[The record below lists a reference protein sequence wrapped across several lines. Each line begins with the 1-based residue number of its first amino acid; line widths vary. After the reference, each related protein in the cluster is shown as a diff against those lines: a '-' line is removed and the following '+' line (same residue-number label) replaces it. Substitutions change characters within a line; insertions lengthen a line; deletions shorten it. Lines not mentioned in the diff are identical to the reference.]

1 MTKLLYLV
9 HRIPY
14 PPNKG
19 DKIRSFHFLKA
30 LAEKYEIYLG
40 TFIDDADDKQ
50 YVDALKPYCKY
61 CFNIDL
67 QPKLGKLKSLS
78 GFLTGEALSLPYY
91 RNAAMQAWVDKTI
104 AEHNI
109 EHALIF
115 SSPMAQYLKNHPR
128 VGLVADFVDV
138 DSDKWRQYAGSK
150 TWPAS
155 WVYLREAQKLLDFET
170 HIAGLAKTTLFVSE
184 QEARLFK
191 ELAPAHADKISF
203 VNNGVDTDFFDPA
216 LTFNSPFPETES
228 AIVFTGAMDYWA
240 NVDAVVWF
248 AQQVFPLVKQQVSEA
263 RFYIVGS
270 KPAKAVLQLA
280 ENDASVIV
288 TGRVDDVRHYIA
300 HAGLVVAP
308 LRIARGIQNKVLE
321 AMAMAKPIVAT
332 SAAMEGIP
340 GNQSLKVAVAD
351 NPQEFADQVVEILQ
365 QPLTAVAEHRRYVRD
380 DFSWRHSGQRLCR
393 MLSNKERGSLV

>member
-30 LAEKYEIYLG
+30 LAEQYEVYLG
-40 TFIDDADDKQ
+40 TFIDDPDDKQ
-50 YVDALKPYCKY
+50 YVDALKPYCKDSF
-61 CFNIDL
+61 CVDL
-67 QPKLGKLKSLS
+67 QPKLAKLLSLR

-91 RNAAMQAWVDKTI
+91 RNTALQAWVDKTVV
-104 AEHNI
+104 EHNI
-109 EHALIF
+109 QHALIF
-115 SSPMAQYLKNHPR
+115 SSPMAQYLENHSA
-128 VGLVADFVDV
+128 VSLVADFVDV

-150 TWPAS
+150 SWPAS
-155 WVYLREAQKLLDFET
+155 WVYRREAEKLLDFET
-170 HIAGLAKTTLFVSE
+170 HTAGLAKTTLFVSE
-184 QEARLFK
+184 REAELFRQLSPK
-191 ELAPAHADKISF
+191 HANKVSF

-216 LTFNSPFPETES
+216 LSFNSPFAPTETS
-228 AIVFTGAMDYWA
+228 MVFTGAMDYWA

-248 AQQVFPLVKQQVSEA
+248 ARQVFPLVKQQIPEA

-270 KPAKAVLQLA
+270 KPTGAVLQLA
-280 ENDASVIV
+280 DEDSSVIV
-288 TGRVDDVRHYIA
+288 TGRVDDVRNYVF

-340 GNQSLKVAVAD
+340 ANSSLQIALAD
-351 NPQEFADQVVEILQ
+351 EPTEFAGQVVDILRQ
-365 QPLTAVAEHRRYVRD
+365 AVRVVPEHRSYVRS
-380 DFSWRHSGQRLCR
+380 DFGWEHNGQRLCCII
-393 MLSNKERGSLV
+393 SGQER

>member
-30 LAEKYEIYLG
+30 LAEQYEVYLG
-40 TFIDDADDKQ
+40 TFIDDPDDKQ
-50 YVDALKPYCKY
+50 YVDALKPYCKDSF
-61 CFNIDL
+61 CVDL
-67 QPKLGKLKSLS
+67 QPKLAKLMSLR
-78 GFLTGEALSLPYY
+78 GFLTGEALSLSYY
-91 RNAAMQAWVDKTI
+91 RNAALQAWVDKTV

-109 EHALIF
+109 QHAQIF
-115 SSPMAQYLKNHPR
+115 SSPMAQYLENHSA
-128 VGLVADFVDV
+128 VSLVADFVDV

-150 TWPAS
+150 SWPAS
-155 WVYLREAQKLLDFET
+155 WVYRREAEKLLDFET

-184 QEARLFK
+184 REAELFRQLSPK
-191 ELAPAHADKISF
+191 HADKVSF

-216 LTFNSPFPETES
+216 LSFDSPFAPTEKNM
-228 AIVFTGAMDYWA
+228 VFTGAMDYWA

-248 AQQVFPLVKQQVSEA
+248 ARQVFPLVKQQIPEA

-270 KPAKAVLQLA
+270 KPSGAVLQLA
-280 ENDASVIV
+280 DEDSSVIV
-288 TGRVDDVRHYIA
+288 TGRVDDVRNYVF

-340 GNQSLKVAVAD
+340 GNSSLQIALAD
-351 NPQEFADQVVEILQ
+351 EPNEFAGKVVDILRQ
-365 QPLTAVAEHRRYVRD
+365 AVRVVPEHRGYVRS
-380 DFSWRHSGQRLCR
+380 DFGWEHNGQRLCGIISGR
-393 MLSNKERGSLV
+393 ER